1 MTSPWI
7 QKSSPFVLASMWS
20 YHHCIIISN
29 LDFMILKFVERFD
42 SCLVFKSQPLPGAM
56 NSASGIVSM
65 LEVVE
70 SDFGRSLAEAESIET
85 SRVEEHDSM
94 SKQNKLTE
102 VQKAADQKFKTKTSS
117 DLDQAVMDL
126 AADSETAKEELAAVL
141 TYQESLAKQCFDGGM
156 SYEERKA
163 QREEEIKGLKEAL
176 AALGEGGVLLQ
187 GQLRGALV
195 KPHRP

>member
-1 MTSPWI
+1 MLKGI
-7 QKSSPFVLASMWS
+7 QILA
-20 YHHCIIISN
+20 
-29 LDFMILKFVERFD
+29 
-42 SCLVFKSQPLPGAM
+42 PLPGAM